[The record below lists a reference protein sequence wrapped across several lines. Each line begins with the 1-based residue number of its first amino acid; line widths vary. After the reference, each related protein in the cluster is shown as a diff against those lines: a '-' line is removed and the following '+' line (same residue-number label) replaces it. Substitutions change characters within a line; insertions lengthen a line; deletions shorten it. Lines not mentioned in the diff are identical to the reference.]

1 MYAKS
6 LNSKPGRATVKNLEI
21 RNLAIC
27 VVALQV
33 KCFFGYLALVVLLN
47 IVVSHTFTFSF

>member
-6 LNSKPGRATVKNLEI
+6 LNSKPGRATGKNVEMH
-21 RNLAIC
+21 NLPTC
-27 VVALQV
+27 VVSLQV